1 VRWLK
6 RLGASARI
14 AARKQ
19 AARARQVLTTE
30 PGSAPDQ
37 GVRTEARAHADEAA
51 RLGAG
56 LLKIAQVSGYLEGFD
71 LDADVRGALAALWDR
86 APAVPASA
94 VAEVVRAELG
104 KPPGELF
111 ARWSEQPLAS
121 ASLGQV
127 HAAAD
132 VGDAADAADA
142 ASATGGVEY
151 AVKVQYPEVAE
162 ALRAD
167 LASRGMVSRLAGT
180 DIGKRL
186 DAQAI
191 ERLRAA
197 VLAELDYR
205 VEAEAAER
213 FRAAL
218 AGEPDMVV
226 PAVDR
231 ARSSARVLTMERIR
245 GATIHEAARAEV
257 AVRRAAAEAI
267 LRFSWV
273 APLRHGLVHADP
285 NPGNFLVLD
294 APVRVAFLDFGCTG
308 ELAAGDREG
317 ERALWKGLLHHD
329 MFTAAETFRVGLA
342 RGGMLR
348 DPGVL
353 FQQPY
358 RDWERLV
365 TAPYTSRA
373 RFAWTADYAATL
385 LQATREMVH
394 AGLLRLPGPR
404 VLLWRQRLGVAA
416 VLGMLDVD
424 VDARAAMTAG
434 LS

>member
-1 VRWLK
+1 MRWLK
-6 RLGASARI
+6 RLGAGARI

-19 AARARQVLTTE
+19 VARVRQVLTTE

-37 GVRTEARAHADEAA
+37 GVRTEAWALGDEAA
-51 RLGAG
+51 KLGAG
-56 LLKIAQVSGYLEGFD
+56 MLKIAQVAGYLESFD
-71 LDADVRGALAALWDR
+71 LDADVRVALAALWDR

-94 VAEVVRAELG
+94 VAAVVRDELGAPPAELF
-104 KPPGELF
+104 E
-111 ARWSEQPLAS
+111 RWTEQPLAS

-127 HAAAD
+127 HAATGAD
-132 VGDAADAADA
+132 GA
-142 ASATGGVEY
+142 EY
-151 AVKVQYPEVAE
+151 AVKVQYPEVAD

-167 LASRGMVSRLAGT
+167 LASRGIVGRLAGT

-191 ERLRAA
+191 ERLRDA

-205 VEAEAAER
+205 LEAAAAER
-213 FRAAL
+213 FRDAL

-231 ARSSARVLTMERIR
+231 ARSSMRVLTMERIR
-245 GATIHEAARAEV
+245 GATIHETARAPVE
-257 AVRRAAAEAI
+257 VRRAAAGAI
-267 LRFSWV
+267 LRFSWL

-285 NPGNFLVLD
+285 NPGNYLVLD
-294 APVRVAFLDFGCTG
+294 EPARVAFLDFGCTG
-308 ELAAGDREG
+308 ELEPAEREG

-329 MFTAAETFRVGLA
+329 VFSAAETFRVGLA
-342 RGGMLR
+342 RGGLLR
-348 DPGVL
+348 DVSVL

-365 TAPYTSRA
+365 TAPYTSRE

-385 LQATREMVH
+385 IDATRQMVH
-394 AGLLRLPGPR
+394 EGLLRLPGPR
-404 VLLWRQRLGVAA
+404 LLLWRQRLGVAA
-416 VLGMLDVD
+416 VLGMLDAD
-424 VDARAAMTAG
+424 VDARAAMTAA

>member
-1 VRWLK
+1 MRWLK

-14 AARKQ
+14 AARRQ
-19 AARARQVLTTE
+19 MARVRQVLTTE

-37 GVRTEARAHADEAA
+37 GVRTEARALVDEAA

-56 LLKIAQVSGYLEGFD
+56 MLKIAQVAGYLESFD
-71 LDADVRGALAALWDR
+71 LDADVRTAMAALWDR
-86 APAVPASA
+86 APSLPASS

-104 KPPGELF
+104 APPSELF
-111 ARWSEQPLAS
+111 ARWAEQPLAS

-127 HAAAD
+127 HAAA
-132 VGDAADAADA
+132 GAD
-142 ASATGGVEY
+142 GVEY
-151 AVKVQYPEVAE
+151 AVKVQYPQVAD
-162 ALRAD
+162 ALRED
-167 LASRGMVSRLAGT
+167 LASRGMVGRLAGT
-180 DIGKRL
+180 DIGQRL

-205 VEAEAAER
+205 VEAAAGER

-226 PAVDR
+226 PAVDL

-245 GATIHEAARAEV
+245 GATIRETASAALD
-257 AVRRAAAEAI
+257 VRRTAGEAI
-267 LRFSWV
+267 LRFSWI
-273 APLRHGLVHADP
+273 APLRHGLVQADP
-285 NPGNFLVLD
+285 NPGNFLVLKD
-294 APVRVAFLDFGCTG
+294 PARVAFLDFGCTG
-308 ELAAGDREG
+308 ELEPADRDG
-317 ERALWKGLLHHD
+317 ERALWKALLHHD
-329 MFTAAETFRVGLA
+329 AFEAAETFRVGLA
-342 RGGMLR
+342 RGGMVR
-348 DPGVL
+348 DASV
-353 FQQPY
+353 FYQQPY

-365 TAPYTSRA
+365 TAPYMSRE

-385 LQATREMVH
+385 LGATREMVY

-404 VLLWRQRLGVAA
+404 LLLWRQRLGVAA
-416 VLGMLDVD
+416 VLGMLDAD
-424 VDARAAMTAG
+424 LDARGAMTAA

>member
-6 RLGASARI
+6 RLGAGARI

-19 AARARQVLTTE
+19 MARVRQVLTTE

-37 GVRTEARAHADEAA
+37 GVRTEARALVDEAA

-56 LLKIAQVSGYLEGFD
+56 MLKIAQVAGYLESFD
-71 LDADVRGALAALWDR
+71 LDADVRAAMAALWDR
-86 APAVPASA
+86 APAQPASS

-104 KPPGELF
+104 APPSELF
-111 ARWSEQPLAS
+111 AAWTEQPLAS

-132 VGDAADAADA
+132 A
-142 ASATGGVEY
+142 GGAEY
-151 AVKVQYPEVAE
+151 AVKVQYPAVAD
-162 ALRAD
+162 ALRED
-167 LASRGMVSRLAGT
+167 LASRGMVGRLAGT

-205 VEAEAAER
+205 VEADAAER

-231 ARSSARVLTMERIR
+231 GRSSARVLTMERIR
-245 GATIHEAARAEV
+245 GATIQEAASAP
-257 AVRRAAAEAI
+257 ADVRRAAAATI
-267 LRFSWV
+267 LRFSWI
-273 APLRHGLVHADP
+273 APLRHGLVQADP
-285 NPGNFLVLD
+285 NPGNFLVLED
-294 APVRVAFLDFGCTG
+294 PVRVAFLDFGCTG
-308 ELAAGDREG
+308 ELEPADRDG
-317 ERALWKGLLHHD
+317 ERALWKALLHHD
-329 MFTAAETFRVGLA
+329 MFEAAETFRVGLA

-348 DPGVL
+348 DASVL

-365 TAPYTSRA
+365 TAPYMSREP
-373 RFAWTADYAATL
+373 FAWTADYAATL
-385 LQATREMVH
+385 LGATREMVLT
-394 AGLLRLPGPR
+394 GMLRLPGPR
-404 VLLWRQRLGVAA
+404 LLLWRQRLGVAA
-416 VLGMLDVD
+416 VLGMLDID
-424 VDARAAMTAG
+424 VDARGAMTAA

>member
-6 RLGASARI
+6 RLGAGARI

-19 AARARQVLTTE
+19 LARVRQVLTTE

-37 GVRTEARAHADEAA
+37 GVRTEARALVDEAA

-56 LLKIAQVSGYLEGFD
+56 MLKIAQVAGYLESFD
-71 LDADVRGALAALWDR
+71 LDADVRAAMAALWDR
-86 APAVPASA
+86 APAQPASS

-104 KPPGELF
+104 APPSELF
-111 ARWSEQPLAS
+111 AAWTEQPLAS

-132 VGDAADAADA
+132 A
-142 ASATGGVEY
+142 GGAEY
-151 AVKVQYPEVAE
+151 AVKVQYPAVAD
-162 ALRAD
+162 ALRED
-167 LASRGMVSRLAGT
+167 LASRGMVGRLAGT

-231 ARSSARVLTMERIR
+231 GRSSARVLTMERIR
-245 GATIHEAARAEV
+245 GATIQEAASAPAE
-257 AVRRAAAEAI
+257 VRRAAAGAI
-267 LRFSWV
+267 LRFSWI
-273 APLRHGLVHADP
+273 APLRHGLVQADP
-285 NPGNFLVLD
+285 NPGNFLVIED
-294 APVRVAFLDFGCTG
+294 PARVAFLDFGCTG
-308 ELAAGDREG
+308 ELEPADRDG
-317 ERALWKGLLHHD
+317 ERALWKALLHHD
-329 MFTAAETFRVGLA
+329 MFEAAETFRVGLA

-348 DPGVL
+348 DASVL

-365 TAPYTSRA
+365 TAPYMSRE

-385 LQATREMVH
+385 LGATRQMVH
-394 AGLLRLPGPR
+394 EGLLRLPGPR
-404 VLLWRQRLGVAA
+404 LLLWRQRLGVAA
-416 VLGMLDVD
+416 VLGMLDID
-424 VDARAAMTAG
+424 VDARGAMTAA

>member
-1 VRWLK
+1 MRWLK
-6 RLGASARI
+6 RLGAGARI

-19 AARARQVLTTE
+19 MARARQVLTTE

-37 GVRTEARAHADEAA
+37 GVRTEAQALVDEAA

-56 LLKIAQVSGYLEGFD
+56 MLKIAQVAGYLESFD
-71 LDADVRGALAALWDR
+71 LDADVRAAMATLWDR

-104 KPPGELF
+104 ALPPALF
-111 ARWSEQPLAS
+111 ARWTEQPLAS

-132 VGDAADAADA
+132 ADGA
-142 ASATGGVEY
+142 EY
-151 AVKVQYPEVAE
+151 AVKVQYPEVAD
-162 ALRAD
+162 ALRED
-167 LASRGMVSRLAGT
+167 LASRGMVGRLAGT

-205 VEAEAAER
+205 IEAGAAER

-226 PAVDR
+226 PAIDR

-245 GATIHEAARAEV
+245 GATIHETARAAVE
-257 AVRRAAAEAI
+257 VRRAAAEAI
-267 LRFSWV
+267 LRFSWI
-273 APLRHGLVHADP
+273 APLRHGLVQADP

-294 APVRVAFLDFGCTG
+294 DPARVAFLDFGCTG
-308 ELAAGDREG
+308 ELEAADREG
-317 ERALWKGLLHHD
+317 ERALWKGLMHHD
-329 MFTAAETFRVGLA
+329 VFEAAETFRVGLA

-365 TAPYTSRA
+365 TAPYTSRE

-385 LQATREMVH
+385 LQATREMVY
-394 AGLLRLPGPR
+394 AGLLRLPGQR
-404 VLLWRQRLGVAA
+404 LLLWRQRLGVAA

-424 VDARAAMTAG
+424 VDARAALTVA
-434 LS
+434 LA